1 MTAPHGISS
10 SLYADFLSEHLRLN
24 EPLEPSPHAL
34 HALSIYSL
42 TPRGTR
48 LGLKTRAVGSCVQTT
63 VESSLVCESQLNPVT
78 TSRLCVTSSRHL
90 SLQARL
96 QASETL
102 RLTLEAQE
110 SATEKVP
117 LSFARIGADIKTAIG
132 FAGVQIDAVNG
143 PTLQA
148 TMRTRVGAFA
158 LGWIAAYDVG
168 LDRSDQRGRVTTLN
182 VATSYMQDDVSAV
195 LQVTDSGRSVQL
207 DLTQTVSPDLIMS
220 SRFKCDSR
228 KDTRS
233 LRVLGKY
240 ALNKTETVS
249 SSIGSDGIW
258 IGAFEWRTSKH
269 LKTRVAAQMDLRH
282 YDSDS
287 HHLGV
292 SVEIS

>member
-1 MTAPHGISS
+1 M
-10 SLYADFLSEHLRLN
+10 FFN
-24 EPLEPSPHAL
+24 
-34 HALSIYSL
+34 
-42 TPRGTR
+42 
-48 LGLKTRAVGSCVQTT
+48 
-63 VESSLVCESQLNPVT
+63 
-78 TSRLCVTSSRHL
+78 
-90 SLQARL
+90 
-96 QASETL
+96 
-102 RLTLEAQE
+102 
-110 SATEKVP
+110 
-117 LSFARIGADIKTAIG
+117 
-132 FAGVQIDAVNG
+132 
-143 PTLQA
+143 
-148 TMRTRVGAFA
+148 VGAGSFV
-158 LGWIAAYDVG
+158 Y
-168 LDRSDQRGRVTTLN
+168 R
-182 VATSYMQDDVSAV
+182 
-195 LQVTDSGRSVQL
+195 TDSGRSVQL